1 VAVGLVHYSGPPT
14 IGGVESTIAN
24 QARFLAATGYAPS
37 VIVGA
42 GQAFNE
48 NVRLHLIPRMSSSH
62 PQVLAVKSQLDAGR
76 LTPAFEELRA
86 SLREELRQATGG
98 LQALIVHNVMSLH
111 KNLALTSAIHD
122 LWSERTWPKL
132 IAWQHD
138 LAWDRKDYTRELH
151 PGEPWGLLRVA
162 WPGVDQVV
170 VSDSVGDR
178 WAALTQQPHQAIHV
192 IPPGVDPAAFG
203 RWTDQ
208 TAHIFS
214 SLALEFAD
222 IILLMPSRVTR
233 RKNIEFGIEIVA
245 AMRRDSGQDVRLLI
259 TGPPGPHNPRN
270 PAYLEELLEI
280 RRSLRLEMAV
290 HFLFRLEPEEPEPL
304 GDATV
309 ADLFQLADGLLFPS
323 VDEGFGIPILEAGLA
338 RLPVFCSDIP
348 AFRETGGLDVV
359 RFQLDASAAEVAA
372 TVLGALAADP
382 VYRLRRR
389 VMASYTWSQLLRR
402 RLLPLLEAP
411 FGG

>member
-1 VAVGLVHYSGPPT
+1 MAVGLVHYTGPPT

-24 QARFLAATGYAPS
+24 QARFLAAAGYEPS

-42 GQAFNE
+42 GQAFDE
-48 NVRLHLIPRMSSSH
+48 NVRLRLVPRMSSSH
-62 PQVLAVKSQLDAGR
+62 PQVLTVKGELDAGR

-86 SLREELRQATGG
+86 SLRQELRQAALG

-122 LWSERTWPKL
+122 LWSERAWPKL
-132 IAWQHD
+132 IAWHHD
-138 LAWDRKDYTRELH
+138 LAWDRSDYIRELH
-151 PGEPWGLLRVA
+151 PGEPWGLLREA

-170 VSDSVGDR
+170 VSDSVRDR
-178 WAALTQQPHQAIHV
+178 WAALTQLPPRAIHV
-192 IPPGVDPAAFG
+192 VPPGVDPAAFG

-208 TAHIFS
+208 TSHIFS

-233 RKNIEFGIEIVA
+233 RKNIEFGIQILA

-270 PAYLEELLEI
+270 PAYLEELMEI

-304 GDATV
+304 ENATV

-323 VDEGFGIPILEAGLA
+323 LEEGFGIPILEAGLA

-348 AFRETGGLDVV
+348 ALRETGGLDVV
-359 RFQLDASAAEVAA
+359 RFQLDASPAEVGA
-372 TVLGALAADP
+372 TILESLAADP
-382 VYRLRRR
+382 RYRLRRR

-402 RLLPLLEAP
+402 RLLPLLETAA
-411 FGG
+411 GG